1 MVDFS
6 TAYINC
12 LLFEKE
18 NSKPIYKNVI
28 TCGAHT
34 LVGGWRLRISHMAR
48 LNFDFYL
55 NLFYNIYKVKDN
67 FHIGNLLS
75 YFKSDIKSR
84 NSISYFW

>member
-1 MVDFS
+1 M
-6 TAYINC
+6 YY
-12 LLFEKE
+12 LLLEKE

-34 LVGGWRLRISHMAR
+34 LVGGWWLRISHMAR

-75 YFKSDIKSR
+75 LTLVRQS
-84 NSISYFW
+84 

>member
-1 MVDFS
+1 M
-6 TAYINC
+6 YY
-12 LLFEKE
+12 LLLEKE

-55 NLFYNIYKVKDN
+55 NLFYNIYRKLKKW
-67 FHIGNLLS
+67 LLLIS
-75 YFKSDIKSR
+75 PYIKS
-84 NSISYFW
+84 N